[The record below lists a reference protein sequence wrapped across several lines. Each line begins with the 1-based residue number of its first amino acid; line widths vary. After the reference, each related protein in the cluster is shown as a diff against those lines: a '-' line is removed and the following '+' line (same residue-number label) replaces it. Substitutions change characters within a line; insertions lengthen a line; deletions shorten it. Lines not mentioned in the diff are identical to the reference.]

1 MSYNSNL
8 DFVFHPT
15 TFGMSKNEIV
25 EMIDDRVEDFG
36 DYTDENESWAF
47 RWTQFKDKQID
58 VTKLSDDLT
67 QAFVNEWYDTF
78 EYWSVKFDVET
89 AGMKQED
96 VLFELAQ
103 KLY

>member
-15 TFGMSKNEIV
+15 TFGMSKTEIV
-25 EMIDDRVEDFG
+25 EMINDRIQERAVLA
-36 DYTDENESWAF
+36 WAF
-47 RWTQFKDKQID
+47 RWGQFEDKQID
-58 VTKLSDDLT
+58 VNKLTDELT
-67 QAFVNEWYDTF
+67 QMFVNEWYDTF
-78 EYWSVKFDVET
+78 EYWSVKFSVET
-89 AGMKQED
+89 AAMKQEN